1 MVAVSVKMSA
11 PLMQYGAK
19 NRMVLNIVFSGIG
32 GQGIVVASDIFC
44 EAALFDGLDVAKA
57 EVHGMAQRGGSIVAH
72 VRVGDNVQAP
82 LIETG
87 KADIILGFE
96 LLEAARALP
105 MLKRDGTIIVNTK
118 YIPPSTSIDSSSDF
132 DHEKI
137 LEIIHARVSKV
148 YEIDGID
155 IANNLGNILVVN
167 TILLGALSS
176 IPENPV
182 TKASL
187 EKAIAGRLKEKY
199 VELNLKAFNLG
210 REQVKLG

>member
-1 MVAVSVKMSA
+1 MVVVSVKMSA

-96 LLEAARALP
+96 LLEAARVLP